1 MRGGDEGGQTGNR
14 LARKPVVAIVGRPN
28 VGKSTLFNRLV
39 GKRTAIVED
48 VPGTTRDRLQ
58 AEITYRDGHFTLID
72 TGGLE
77 PYADEGYSALI
88 RRQVE
93 TAVREA
99 EVILFV
105 LDAVAGVTRTDSEI
119 AGMLRRVET
128 PILLLANK
136 ADNETRREA
145 SLEFFELGLG
155 EPIPVSAYHDLGLRE
170 ALDRLIDL
178 LPESPI
184 GGPVDELR
192 LAVVG
197 RPNVGKSALVNAVL
211 GEERVIVSEESGTTR
226 DAVDTRFLY
235 RDNSLVLIDTAGIRR
250 RGRIERGVEKYSVM
264 RAREAIERADI
275 ALLVLDASQKV
286 AAQDLHVAGYVADAY
301 KGMIVAVN
309 KWDLAED
316 SEESRNAFAR
326 NVLRRLQFT
335 PWAPLAFVSAKTG
348 LNIDGLLDLA
358 LEIGETRSQ
367 RVPTPEVNV
376 VLREAVAAN
385 PPPSPG
391 RRPLRI
397 KYGTQAE
404 VRPPTFVFFTN
415 DASLIHFS
423 YRRYLENFLR
433 KRFGFEGTAIKLEFR
448 SRELSPSRAIGG
460 SKARP

>member
-1 MRGGDEGGQTGNR
+1 MRAPAARNEGG
-14 LARKPVVAIVGRPN
+14 KPVVAIIGRPN

-39 GKRTAIVED
+39 GARRAIVED
-48 VPGTTRDRLQ
+48 IPGTTRDRLH
-58 AEITYRDGHFTLID
+58 ADISYRDRQFALID

-77 PYADEGYSALI
+77 PEADEGYSAL
-88 RRQVE
+88 
-93 TAVREA
+93 VREQVKA
-99 EVILFV
+99 AVKEANVLLFI
-105 LDAVAGVTRTDSEI
+105 LDATAGLTRTDSEI
-119 AGMLRRVET
+119 GEMLRRVAT
-128 PILLLANK
+128 PVLVLANK
-136 ADNETRREA
+136 VDNDARRDA
-145 SLEFFELGLG
+145 ALEFFELGLG
-155 EPIPVSAYHDLGLRE
+155 EPMPISAYHDLGVRDV
-170 ALDRLIDL
+170 LDRLREL
-178 LPESPI
+178 LPQSSIEEA
-184 GGPVDELR
+184 VDELR

-197 RPNVGKSALVNAVL
+197 RPNVGKSALVNAIL
-211 GEERVIVSEESGTTR
+211 GEDRVIVSEESGTTR
-226 DAVDTRFLY
+226 DAVDTKFMY
-235 RDNSLVLIDTAGIRR
+235 RDKPLVLVDTAGIRR
-250 RGRIERGVEKYSVM
+250 RGRIERGVERYSVM
-264 RAREAIERADI
+264 RAREAIERSDI
-275 ALLVLDASQKV
+275 AVLVLDATEKL

-301 KGMIVAVN
+301 KGMIIAAN
-309 KWDLAED
+309 KWDLKDD
-316 SEESRNAFAR
+316 SDESRETFAR

-367 RVPTPEVNV
+367 RIPTSEVNT

-404 VRPPTFVFFTN
+404 TRPPTFVFFTN

-448 SRELSPSRAIGG
+448 SRE
-460 SKARP
+460 

>member
-1 MRGGDEGGQTGNR
+1 MPGGDQIKRTGDR
-14 LARKPVVAIVGRPN
+14 VVRKAVVVIVGRPN

-39 GKRTAIVED
+39 GRRTAIVED

-58 AEITYRDGHFTLID
+58 AEIAYRDRQFALID
-72 TGGLE
+72 TGGLV
-77 PYADEGYSALI
+77 PAAAEGYSALI
-88 RRQVE
+88 REQVQ
-93 TAVREA
+93 TAVAEA
-99 EVILFV
+99 DVILFV
-105 LDAVAGVTRTDSEI
+105 LDAVAGITRTDAEI
-119 AGMLRRVET
+119 AELLRRVET
-128 PILLLANK
+128 PVLLLGNK
-136 ADNETRREA
+136 VDNDARHDA
-145 SLEFFELGLG
+145 ALEFFELGLG
-155 EPIPVSAYHDLGLRE
+155 EPMPVSAYHDLGLRE
-170 ALDRLIDL
+170 VLDRLGEL
-178 LPESPI
+178 LPESPAEEA
-184 GGPVDELR
+184 VDELR

-197 RPNVGKSALVNAVL
+197 KPNVGKSALVNAIL
-211 GEERVIVSEESGTTR
+211 GEDRVIVSEESGTTR
-226 DAVDTRFLY
+226 DAVDTRFVY
-235 RDNSLVLIDTAGIRR
+235 RDRPLTLIDTAGIRR

-264 RAREAIERADI
+264 RARQAIERCDI
-275 ALLVLDASQKV
+275 AILVLDATEKV
-286 AAQDLHVAGYVADAY
+286 AAQDLHVAGFVADAH

-309 KWDLAED
+309 KWDLSED
-316 SEESRNAFAR
+316 SEESRDAFAR

-367 RVPTPEVNV
+367 RIPTSEVNT
-376 VLREAVAAN
+376 VLREAVATN

-448 SRELSPSRAIGG
+448 SRE
-460 SKARP
+460 

>member
-1 MRGGDEGGQTGNR
+1 
-14 LARKPVVAIVGRPN
+14 
-28 VGKSTLFNRLV
+28 
-39 GKRTAIVED
+39 
-48 VPGTTRDRLQ
+48 
-58 AEITYRDGHFTLID
+58 
-72 TGGLE
+72 
-77 PYADEGYSALI
+77 
-88 RRQVE
+88 
-93 TAVREA
+93 
-99 EVILFV
+99 
-105 LDAVAGVTRTDSEI
+105 TRTDSEI

-226 DAVDTRFLY
+226 DAVDTHFLY